1 MRDRTTSFSG
11 IIKTKEEIIEDLKD
25 FLIFSTSFILSLF
38 VIFAVIF
45 SAFWSSILVISI
57 EDKAMLE
64 LLKNVG
70 ILLVFTSPIITLIV
84 YSLIT
89 KDWKINASLFALLLF
104 LGISLIVLPSYTID
118 LISMKELLQ
127 NNIINGGRL
136 IELEKAMHTKA
147 FIASVT
153 ISITAFS
160 LIALLLLIG
169 EKIGTLLFSRKNKK
183 PVEKQQKKTS
193 KNENYKSKK

>member
-1 MRDRTTSFSG
+1 MEGQSTPQTCRL
-11 IIKTKEEIIEDLKD
+11 IKTKEEIIEDLKD

-45 SAFWSSILVISI
+45 SVFWSSTLIISI
-57 EDKAMLE
+57 ENRTMLE

-70 ILLVFTSPIITLIV
+70 ILLVFSSPVITLIV

-104 LGISLIVLPSYTID
+104 LGINLIVLASHAMD

-127 NNIINGGRL
+127 DNIVDKDRL
-136 IELEKAMHTKA
+136 IELKKAMHTKA
-147 FIASVT
+147 FITSIT
-153 ISITAFS
+153 ISITIFS
-160 LIALLLLIG
+160 LVALILLIG
-169 EKIGTLLFSRKNKK
+169 EKIGKLLFSRKNKN
-183 PVEKQQKKTS
+183 Q
-193 KNENYKSKK
+193 